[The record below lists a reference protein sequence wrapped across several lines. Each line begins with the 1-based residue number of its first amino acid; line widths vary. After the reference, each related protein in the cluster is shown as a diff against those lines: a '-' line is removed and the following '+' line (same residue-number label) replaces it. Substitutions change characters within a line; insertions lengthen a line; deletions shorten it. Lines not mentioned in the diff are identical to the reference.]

1 MTAVSH
7 EQSYDVVSKSKG
19 ITVISVRPIASTDW
33 PVYREVRLQALKDSP
48 QAFGGT
54 WQQEALLP
62 EQDWSTRAIASE
74 SGQSGRGFFAI
85 NKDEVCGLA
94 WCQISD
100 SNPHVANI
108 YALWTAP
115 SVRGQGAG
123 RALLEKCIAWAN
135 NKGVRHIRLSVTQD
149 ESPAMQLYKS
159 KGFCT
164 VGEPEF
170 LRPGSDVMTQK
181 MELRL
186 AVDV

>member
-1 MTAVSH
+1 M
-7 EQSYDVVSKSKG
+7 
-19 ITVISVRPIASTDW
+19 IFVRPIASADW
-33 PVYREVRLQALKDSP
+33 PAYREVRLKALKDSP

-54 WQQEALLP
+54 WQQEARLH
-62 EQDWSTRAIASE
+62 EQDWSARAIASE

-85 NKDEVCGLA
+85 NKDEVCGLV
-94 WCQISD
+94 WCLISD
-100 SNPHVANI
+100 SNPLVANI

-123 RALLEKCIAWAN
+123 RALMEQCIAWAN
-135 NKGVRHIRLSVTQD
+135 SKGVRHIGLSVTQD

-159 KGFCT
+159 QGFCT

-170 LRPGSDVMTQK
+170 LRPGSNLKTQK

>member
-1 MTAVSH
+1 M
-7 EQSYDVVSKSKG
+7 
-19 ITVISVRPIASTDW
+19 IFVRPIASNDW
-33 PVYREVRLQALKDSP
+33 PAYREIRLNALKDSP

-54 WQQEALLP
+54 WEQEALLP
-62 EQDWSTRAIASE
+62 EEDWSARAIASE
-74 SGQSGRGFFAI
+74 LGQSGRGFFAI
-85 NKDEVCGLA
+85 NKDEVCGLV
-94 WCQISD
+94 WCLISD
-100 SNPHVANI
+100 SDPRVANI
-108 YALWTAP
+108 YALWTAV

-135 NKGVRHIRLSVTQD
+135 CKGVRHIRLSVTQD

-159 KGFCT
+159 QGFFP

-170 LRPGSDVMTQK
+170 LRPGSDLRTQN